1 MQRRNA
7 GQEGTPVSLK
17 FGRAKETGKMAKF
30 ELTLF
35 RGQVSERTSVS
46 SSARR
51 YDGMSAA
58 AATASRA
65 QALAQANA
73 LARRSRLPSPR
84 GIGKSEKSKVSQD
97 AQLKCEVWLS
107 ALISHFMAFLRYDIV
122 NKVTK

>member
-58 AATASRA
+58 AATVSRA

-73 LARRSRLPSPR
+73 LACRSRLPSR

-107 ALISHFMAFLRYDIV
+107 ALIRHFMAFLRYDIV